1 MFSAIK
7 RLTSK
12 GDNSANNVPT
22 SRSISHQAMSSS
34 LQKKFARGVQY
45 NMKIVIKGDRNVGKT
60 CLFHRLQGKKFIEEY
75 IPTDEIQVTSIQWNY
90 KATDDIVKVEVWDV
104 VDKGKKKKHFEGL
117 KLENT
122 QLEVE
127 EEHALDAEF
136 LDVYKG
142 TNGVIMM
149 LDLTKNWTFE
159 YVQRE
164 LPKIPGHIPIIILS
178 NHCDMSH
185 HRSITAE
192 HINYYIES
200 IADTR
205 SAQVRHS
212 ESSMRNGFG
221 LKILHKFFNLPFL
234 QLQKETLLRQLER
247 NDMETNVTIQELD
260 MYCNS
265 DEANYGKFLETLV
278 KKRREVADS
287 NANIPQP
294 QLKPQA
300 NVGGTDMKR
309 SQSASIVIG
318 GGKPIPYGNSALN
331 LPKKSIPQVSKS
343 SSMSSG
349 FVSKWVPESNVVD
362 GIPDIRKLEISPIK
376 SVEEFCPDNGHL
388 GGFLDD
394 VQLNAQMEIKEEGD
408 SGTDTDTGNPLV
420 SEFQEDLD
428 EDIAFSK
435 PIKHTKKV
443 ESLFAAPSKHFVK
456 SDESKENE
464 NEKSIPEDYDMK
476 QTTDEFDSTINSEI
490 SDLTS
495 DAYDAWMGA
504 DTKWRRSPEGG
515 EDNSVVSQTLDYSNS
530 TVYDDS
536 NSVNSSNVH
545 MELLSSRT
553 SFPTNT
559 SVNSDGDDAHSFSS
573 VKKEKKDKSKTER
586 KHKKK
591 KDKDK
596 DKHKETDKK
605 SDKKN
610 KRRSRD
616 EASHSHKDELEEF
629 LNGTTS
635 PPLEADYEAI

>member
-7 RLTSK
+7 RLASK
-12 GDNSANNVPT
+12 GDGPINNGPA
-22 SRSISHQAMSSS
+22 SRPSSHQTMSSS

-60 CLFHRLQGKKFIEEY
+60 CLFHRLQGKKFVEEY

-122 QLEVE
+122 QIEVE

-142 TNGVIMM
+142 TNGVIMIM
-149 LDLTKNWTFE
+149 DLTKNWTFD
-159 YVQRE
+159 YIQRE
-164 LPKIPGHIPIIILS
+164 LPKIPEHIPVIILS

-185 HRSITAE
+185 HRTVTTD
-192 HINYYIES
+192 HVNYYIES
-200 IADTR
+200 IASTR

-234 QLQKETLLRQLER
+234 QLQKETLLKQLER
-247 NDMETNVTIQELD
+247 NDVETEATIQELD
-260 MYCNS
+260 MYCHS
-265 DEANYGKFLETLV
+265 DEANYGKFLENLV

-287 NANIPQP
+287 NANIPP
-294 QLKPQA
+294 PLVKPLP
-300 NVGGTDMKR
+300 NSGTDMKR

-318 GGKPIPYGNSALN
+318 AGKPIPYGNVALAV
-331 LPKKSIPQVSKS
+331 KKPIPQQISKS

-349 FVSKWVPESNVVD
+349 FVSKWGTDTKIAEST
-362 GIPDIRKLEISPIK
+362 PDIKSLQISPIK
-376 SVEEFCPDNGHL
+376 SVEEFCPDNGQL

-394 VQLNAQMEIKEEGD
+394 VQIASSQINEEDD

-420 SEFQEDLD
+420 SEFQDDFE
-428 EDIAFSK
+428 EEMPK
-435 PIKHTKKV
+435 PLKHSKKV
-443 ESLFAAPSKHFVK
+443 ESSNGAPKLPK

-464 NEKSIPEDYDMK
+464 GDKSLPEDYDMK

-490 SDLTS
+490 SELTS
-495 DAYDAWMGA
+495 DAYDAWIGV

-530 TVYDDS
+530 NSTVYDDS

-545 MELLSSRT
+545 MELLSSRA
-553 SFPTNT
+553 SFPTK
-559 SVNSDGDDAHSFSS
+559 SSGNSEAEDGGPSS
-573 VKKEKKDKSKTER
+573 NSAVKEKKQKAKSVK

-591 KDKDK
+591 DKEKEKPKDS
-596 DKHKETDKK
+596 DKK
-605 SDKKN
+605 ADKKN

-616 EASHSHKDELEEF
+616 EAFNSHKDELEEF